1 MPSARTPAAATR
13 PRRQSTTSASAP
25 VASSAPD
32 APAVPA
38 KKTRTP
44 RSSASTTAAA
54 AGPGPR
60 HFAIVGA
67 GLAGIACA
75 RTLVQAAHR
84 VTVLEKSSHVGGR
97 TSTRSTPHGSFDTGA
112 QYFTVRDDRFAEALA
127 TVPGVC
133 RPWSANAVRVL
144 DAAGRV
150 TAVGRPPHEAHW
162 VACPGMQ
169 SLADAWAAPLQD
181 TAVLHT
187 DALVVSLE
195 RDRLKGT
202 GWQVTVE
209 NESGEGQV
217 LAGFDAVLLA
227 LPAPQ
232 ARALLVSSDLDM
244 PLMEDLAGVYVA
256 PCWTLTLAFPQ
267 AVRPGLTTLGPQ
279 WNAARSTHHRISW
292 LARESSKPQRSSVER
307 WTVQASPEWS
317 DEHLEDDAK
326 RVQAK
331 LLKAFAE
338 VTGIRATPDHVHVK
352 RWRYAQTIQALGR
365 SHLWDAERSVGA
377 CGDWCLGNRVEDAFV
392 SGLELALAVA

>member
-1 MPSARTPAAATR
+1 
-13 PRRQSTTSASAP
+13 
-25 VASSAPD
+25 
-32 APAVPA
+32 
-38 KKTRTP
+38 
-44 RSSASTTAAA
+44 
-54 AGPGPR
+54 
-60 HFAIVGA
+60 
-67 GLAGIACA
+67 
-75 RTLVQAAHR
+75 
-84 VTVLEKSSHVGGR
+84 
-97 TSTRSTPHGSFDTGA
+97 
-112 QYFTVRDDRFAEALA
+112 
-127 TVPGVC
+127 
-133 RPWSANAVRVL
+133 
-144 DAAGRV
+144 
-150 TAVGRPPHEAHW
+150 
-162 VACPGMQ
+162 MQ